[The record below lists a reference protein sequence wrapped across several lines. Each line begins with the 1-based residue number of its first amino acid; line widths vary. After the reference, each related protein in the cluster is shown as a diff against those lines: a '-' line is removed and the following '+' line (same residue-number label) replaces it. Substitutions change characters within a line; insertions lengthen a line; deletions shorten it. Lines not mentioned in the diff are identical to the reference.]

1 MTSRVVLFAL
11 VLPFAAHAAAQ
22 APRDRAQ
29 PVPANTGRI
38 AGTVISAGREPRP
51 VRRARVTIN
60 GSALQTGRTAI
71 TGDDG
76 AFAFDALPQG
86 EYTIAVVKSGY
97 ITTAY
102 GASGPGRPGLPVVL
116 GRGTQRTITI
126 SVARGGAITGM
137 LTDAEGQPLPGLQV
151 RALTYRITPPGGERR
166 LIPVQHAPVVTDDR
180 GVYRVFGLPAGEYA
194 VAVSLRSR
202 FDAQAGGLRTVSPA
216 EVRQALSEVRRTRDR
231 RPAAPSAP
239 TPSALPEEPARAVSL
254 APVFFPGTTSA
265 ARARLLTLAPGE
277 ERTGVDVQVDYVP
290 VARIAGTVVAGTGG
304 GTRASVRLVQDPHET
319 LVEGSGFRGVTTEP
333 DGGFAFDYVPP
344 GRYVIAARASA
355 DGAMPLRYD
364 PAASLWASTEIVVDG
379 QDIPNVVLTPTPGLT
394 IEGRIVFEGQRPP
407 PRLSELRMIGLPLW
421 SRTLPGGQPAMAVS
435 ADGRFTIPSVP
446 PGLYM
451 PEFTIGIRAP
461 IGAWW
466 LKSISIGGREVL
478 DAPLEL
484 RDTTNAVT
492 VTFAD
497 TASELRGRVAGRGGE
512 PASNHVVVV
521 FPVERS
527 AWFFNSRRIAAVR
540 VDAQGE
546 YVVRNLPPGDYLVV
560 ARSDL
565 DPLEWFNPDTLEKLT
580 ASATAVRIR
589 PDEQLAVDI
598 TVPQQAP
605 K

>member
-1 MTSRVVLFAL
+1 MTARVLLFAL
-11 VLPFAAHAAAQ
+11 VLSVTAHAAAQ

-29 PVPANTGRI
+29 PVPAKTGRI

-116 GRGTQRTITI
+116 GRGTERTITI
-126 SVARGGAITGM
+126 SVPRGGAITGT
-137 LTDAEGQPLPGLQV
+137 LTDAEGLPLPGLQV

-166 LIPVQHAPVVTDDR
+166 LIPVQHVPVVTDDR
-180 GVYRVFGLPAGEYA
+180 GVYRIFGLPAGEYA
-194 VAVSLRSR
+194 VAVRPRPGL
-202 FDAQAGGLRTVSPA
+202 DAQAGGLRTVSPA

-231 RPAAPSAP
+231 RPGAPIAP
-239 TPSALPEEPARAVSL
+239 APSALPEEPARPVSL
-254 APVFFPGTTSA
+254 ASVFFPGTTSA

-277 ERTGVDVQVDYVP
+277 ERTGVDFQVDYVP
-290 VARIAGTVVAGTGG
+290 VARVAGTVVTGTGG
-304 GTRASVRLVQDPHET
+304 ATRAYVRLVQDPHET
-319 LVEGSGFRGVTTEP
+319 LVEGSGFRGVTTGP
-333 DGGFAFDYVPP
+333 DGGFAFDSVPP

-364 PAASLWASTEIVVDG
+364 PATSLWASTEIVVDG
-379 QDIPNVVLTPTPGLT
+379 QDIPNVVLTPVPGLT
-394 IEGRIVFEGQRPP
+394 IEGRIVFEGQRPL
-407 PRLSELRMIGLPLW
+407 PRLGELRTIGLPLW
-421 SRTLPGGQPAMAVS
+421 SRILPGSQPAMAVS

-451 PEFTIGIRAP
+451 PEFTVGIRTP

-484 RDTTNAVT
+484 RDSTDTVT
-492 VTFAD
+492 VTVAD
-497 TASELRGRVAGRGGE
+497 TASELRGRAAGRGGE
-512 PASNHVVVV
+512 PASNCVVVV

-540 VDAQGE
+540 VDTQGE
-546 YVVRNLPPGDYLVV
+546 YVVRNLPAGDYLVV

-565 DPLEWFNPDTLEKLT
+565 DPLEWFNPDTLDKLA
-580 ASATAVRIR
+580 ASATTVRIR
-589 PDEQLAVDI
+589 HDEQIALDI

>member
-11 VLPFAAHAAAQ
+11 VLPFTAHAAAQ

-76 AFAFDALPQG
+76 AFAFEALPQG

-102 GASGPGRPGLPVVL
+102 GASGPGRPGLPVML

-126 SVARGGAITGM
+126 SVPRGGAITGL

-180 GVYRVFGLPAGEYA
+180 GVYRIFGLSAGEYA

-202 FDAQAGGLRTVSPA
+202 FDALAGGLRPVSPA

-231 RPAAPSAP
+231 RPAAPIAP

-254 APVFFPGTTSA
+254 ASVFFPGTTSA

-333 DGGFAFDYVPP
+333 DGGFAFDYGPP

-421 SRTLPGGQPAMAVS
+421 SRTSPGGQPAMAVS
-435 ADGRFTIPSVP
+435 FDGRFSIPSVP
-446 PGLYM
+446 PGFYV
-451 PEFTIGIRAP
+451 PEFTGGIRTP

-466 LKSISIGGREVL
+466 LKSITIGGREVL

-484 RDTTNAVT
+484 RDTTDAVT

-580 ASATAVRIR
+580 ASATALRIR
-589 PDEQLAVDI
+589 PDEQLALDI